1 MADTG
6 DHRHLDVAHW
16 VLSRGAVLRSVW
28 LTCVLVVAPAT
39 AWGQASDQTRTVE
52 VAQNQ
57 VASATQRVTQLQ
69 SQRAQLAGKLAQQ
82 VATVD
87 SLKKQKASWRRD
99 RALNTAQ
106 AAANDTANKLTTL
119 DKNLAAA
126 QRMLVTARRTEVA
139 AIDAELKAGAAGARA
154 DQLAKLRAQLVPAP
168 IAPKKIVIPDAEID
182 PLADPDELERQVAA
196 IVAAE
201 RQLELQRKT
210 LDQQH
215 EDLVVVAELRQ
226 AHERTAELSTRDD
239 DQPHRGAQTSSSRGG
254 NAETASPTAAGN
266 DSAGGGGAGSGGSP
280 TGPGTSTGGG
290 GDTFGAD
297 TKGTTS
303 SGFESSAA
311 VALGE
316 VIDRSTIDGM
326 LRAQRSGDPK
336 QRAEAAAR
344 ARDAVAK
351 RLEQLKKKR
360 AMIEARAKQLRSK

>member
-1 MADTG
+1 M
-6 DHRHLDVAHW
+6 
-16 VLSRGAVLRSVW
+16 LRSLW
-28 LTCVLVVAPAT
+28 LTCALVVASAPAWAQSSAPSVET
-39 AWGQASDQTRTVE
+39 TQA
-52 VAQNQ
+52 Q
-57 VASATQRVTQLQ
+57 VSSATQKLTALQ
-69 SQRAQLAGKLAQQ
+69 TQRAQLATKLAQQ

-126 QRMLVTARRTEVA
+126 QQLLATARRIEVA
-139 AIDAELKAGAAGARA
+139 AIDAELKAGASGARA
-154 DQLAKLRAQLVPAP
+154 DQLGKLRAQLAPAP

-196 IVAAE
+196 LVAAE
-201 RQLELQRKT
+201 KQLELQRKT
-210 LDQQH
+210 LDKQH
-215 EDLVVVAELRQ
+215 EDLVVIAELRG

-239 DQPHRGAQTSSSRGG
+239 DQPHRGAQQSSGSRGG
-254 NAETASPTAAGN
+254 AQEASPTAGASN
-266 DSAGGGGAGSGGSP
+266 DSAGGAGQGSGGSSP
-280 TGPGTSTGGG
+280 TTTGGTG
-290 GDTFGAD
+290 GDSFGTD
-297 TKGTTS
+297 SKGTGGS
-303 SGFESSAA
+303 SFESTAA

-326 LRAQRSGDPK
+326 LRAERSGDPK

-351 RLEQLKKKR
+351 RLELLKKKR
-360 AMIEARAKQLRSK
+360 AMIEARAKQLRAQ

>member
-1 MADTG
+1 
-6 DHRHLDVAHW
+6 
-16 VLSRGAVLRSVW
+16 
-28 LTCVLVVAPAT
+28 VVAPAT
-39 AWGQASDQTRTVE
+39 AWAQSSDQTRTLE
-52 VAQNQ
+52 VAQHQ
-57 VASATQRVTQLQ
+57 VSSATQRLSQLQ
-69 SQRAQLAGKLAQQ
+69 TQRAQLAGKLAQQ
-82 VATVD
+82 VAAVD

-106 AAANDTANKLTTL
+106 AAANDTANKLTAL

-126 QRMLVTARRTEVA
+126 QRALANARRTEVA
-139 AIDAELKAGAAGARA
+139 VIDAELKAGAVGTRA

-201 RQLELQRKT
+201 KQLELQRKT

-215 EDLVVVAELRQ
+215 EDLVAVAELRQ
-226 AHERTAELSTRDD
+226 AHDRTVELSTRDD
-239 DQPHRGAQTSSSRGG
+239 DQPHRGAQQSSSRGA
-254 NAETASPTAAGN
+254 NAETASPTAGASN
-266 DSAGGGGAGSGGSP
+266 DSAGGAGQGSGGSP
-280 TGPGTSTGGG
+280 TSGGTTGGG
-290 GDTFGAD
+290 GGDFGAD

-303 SGFESSAA
+303 SGFESSAV

-351 RLEQLKKKR
+351 RLELLKKKR

>member
-1 MADTG
+1 MLK
-6 DHRHLDVAHW
+6 R
-16 VLSRGAVLRSVW
+16 VW

-39 AWGQASDQTRTVE
+39 AWAQSSDQTRTVE
-52 VAQNQ
+52 VAQHQ
-57 VASATQRVTQLQ
+57 VASATQKLTQLQ

-106 AAANDTANKLTTL
+106 AAANDTATKLTAL

-126 QRMLVTARRTEVA
+126 RRALANARRTEVA
-139 AIDAELKAGAAGARA
+139 AIDAEIKAGAAGARA

-201 RQLELQRKT
+201 KQLELQRKT

-239 DQPHRGAQTSSSRGG
+239 DQPHRGAQSSSRGT
-254 NAETASPTAAGN
+254 NAETASPTAGASS
-266 DSAGGGGAGSGGSP
+266 DSAGGAGQGSGGSP
-280 TGPGTSTGGG
+280 TTTTGG

-351 RLEQLKKKR
+351 RLELLKKKR

>member
-1 MADTG
+1 M
-6 DHRHLDVAHW
+6 
-16 VLSRGAVLRSVW
+16 LRSLW
-28 LTCVLVVAPAT
+28 LTCVLVVASAPAW
-39 AWGQASDQTRTVE
+39 AQPSDQTRTVE
-52 VAQNQ
+52 VAQAK
-57 VASATQRVTQLQ
+57 VSTATQKLTQLQ
-69 SQRAQLAGKLAQQ
+69 SQRAQLATKLAQQ

-106 AAANDTANKLTTL
+106 AAANDTATKLTML
-119 DKNLAAA
+119 DRNLAAA
-126 QRMLVTARRTEVA
+126 QQALAGARRGEVI
-139 AIDAELKAGAAGARA
+139 AIDAELKAGATGVRA
-154 DQLAKLRAQLVPAP
+154 TQLAKLRAQLVPAP

-196 IVAAE
+196 IIAAE
-201 RQLELQRKT
+201 KQLESQRKT

-215 EDLVVVAELRQ
+215 EDLVVSAELRQ

-239 DQPHRGAQTSSSRGG
+239 DQPRRGAQRGSSRGDQES
-254 NAETASPTAAGN
+254 AAPTATGASN
-266 DSAGGGGAGSGGSP
+266 DSAGGAGQGSGGSP
-280 TGPGTSTGGG
+280 TTGGGGGTTG

-303 SGFESSAA
+303 SSFESSAA

>member
-1 MADTG
+1 
-6 DHRHLDVAHW
+6 
-16 VLSRGAVLRSVW
+16 
-28 LTCVLVVAPAT
+28 VVAPAT
-39 AWGQASDQTRTVE
+39 AWAQSSDQTRTVE

-57 VASATQRVTQLQ
+57 VASATQKLTQLQ

-106 AAANDTANKLTTL
+106 AAANDTATKLTAL
-119 DKNLAAA
+119 DRNLAAA
-126 QRMLVTARRTEVA
+126 QQALAIARRTEVA
-139 AIDAELKAGAAGARA
+139 AIDAELRAGASGARA

-201 RQLELQRKT
+201 KQLELQRKT

-239 DQPHRGAQTSSSRGG
+239 DQPHRGAQSSSRGG

-266 DSAGGGGAGSGGSP
+266 DSAGGAGQGSGGAP
-280 TGPGTSTGGG
+280 TGGGSTTG

>member
-1 MADTG
+1 
-6 DHRHLDVAHW
+6 
-16 VLSRGAVLRSVW
+16 
-28 LTCVLVVAPAT
+28 VVAPAT
-39 AWGQASDQTRTVE
+39 AWAQSSDQTRTVE

-57 VASATQRVTQLQ
+57 VASATQKLTQLQ
-69 SQRAQLAGKLAQQ
+69 AQRAQLAGKLAQQ
-82 VATVD
+82 VAAVD

-106 AAANDTANKLTTL
+106 AAANDTATKLTAL

-126 QRMLVTARRTEVA
+126 QRALANARRTEVA
-139 AIDAELKAGAAGARA
+139 AIDAEMKSGASGVRA

-168 IAPKKIVIPDAEID
+168 IAPKRIVIPDAEID

-201 RQLELQRKT
+201 KQLELQRKT

-239 DQPHRGAQTSSSRGG
+239 DQPHRGAQSSSRGT
-254 NAETASPTAAGN
+254 NAETAAPTAGASN
-266 DSAGGGGAGSGGSP
+266 DSAGGAGQGSGGGSP
-280 TGPGTSTGGG
+280 TTGGTSGG

-351 RLEQLKKKR
+351 RLELLKKKR

>member
-1 MADTG
+1 M
-6 DHRHLDVAHW
+6 
-16 VLSRGAVLRSVW
+16 
-28 LTCVLVVAPAT
+28 TCVLVVAPAT
-39 AWGQASDQTRTVE
+39 AWAQSSDQTRTVE

-57 VASATQRVTQLQ
+57 VASATQKLTQLQ

-106 AAANDTANKLTTL
+106 AAANDTATKLTAL
-119 DKNLAAA
+119 DRNLAAA
-126 QRMLVTARRTEVA
+126 QQALAIARRTEVA
-139 AIDAELKAGAAGARA
+139 AIDAELRAGASGARA

-201 RQLELQRKT
+201 KQLELQRKT

-239 DQPHRGAQTSSSRGG
+239 DQPHRGAQSSSRGG

-266 DSAGGGGAGSGGSP
+266 DSAGGAGQGSGGAP
-280 TGPGTSTGGG
+280 TGGGSTTG

>member
-1 MADTG
+1 
-6 DHRHLDVAHW
+6 
-16 VLSRGAVLRSVW
+16 VLKRVW

-39 AWGQASDQTRTVE
+39 AWAQSSDQTRTVE
-52 VAQNQ
+52 VAQHQ
-57 VASATQRVTQLQ
+57 VTSATQKLTQLQ
-69 SQRAQLAGKLAQQ
+69 AQRAQLAGKLAQQ
-82 VATVD
+82 VAAVD

-106 AAANDTANKLTTL
+106 AAANDTATRLTAL

-126 QRMLVTARRTEVA
+126 QRALANARRTEVA
-139 AIDAELKAGAAGARA
+139 AIDAEIKAGAAGARA

-201 RQLELQRKT
+201 KQLELQRKT

-239 DQPHRGAQTSSSRGG
+239 DQPHRGAQSSSRGT
-254 NAETASPTAAGN
+254 NAETASPTAGASN
-266 DSAGGGGAGSGGSP
+266 DSAGGAGQGSGGSP
-280 TGPGTSTGGG
+280 TSGGTTGGG
-290 GDTFGAD
+290 GDFGAD

-351 RLEQLKKKR
+351 RLELLKKKR
-360 AMIEARAKQLRSK
+360 AMIEARAKELRSK

>member
-1 MADTG
+1 M
-6 DHRHLDVAHW
+6 
-16 VLSRGAVLRSVW
+16 LRSVW
-28 LTCVLVVAPAT
+28 LTCVLVVAPAA
-39 AWGQASDQTRTVE
+39 AWGQSSDQTRTVE
-52 VAQNQ
+52 VAQAK
-57 VASATQRVTQLQ
+57 VSTATQKLTQLQ
-69 SQRAQLAGKLAQQ
+69 SQRSQLATKLAQQ

-106 AAANDTANKLTTL
+106 AAANDTATKLTAL

-126 QRMLVTARRTEVA
+126 QQALANARRSEVV
-139 AIDAELKAGAAGARA
+139 AIDAELNAGATGARA
-154 DQLAKLRAQLVPAP
+154 TQLAQLRAQLVPAP

-196 IVAAE
+196 IIAAE
-201 RQLELQRKT
+201 KQLELQRKT

-239 DQPHRGAQTSSSRGG
+239 DQPHRGAQQSSGSRGG
-254 NAETASPTAAGN
+254 PQEASPTAGASN
-266 DSAGGGGAGSGGSP
+266 DSAGGAGQGSGGSP
-280 TGPGTSTGGG
+280 TSGGGGTTTTG

-360 AMIEARAKQLRSK
+360 AMIEARARQLRSK

>member
-1 MADTG
+1 
-6 DHRHLDVAHW
+6 
-16 VLSRGAVLRSVW
+16 
-28 LTCVLVVAPAT
+28 VVAPAT
-39 AWGQASDQTRTVE
+39 AWAQSSDQTRTVE
-52 VAQNQ
+52 VAQSQ
-57 VASATQRVTQLQ
+57 VASATQKLTQLQ

-99 RALNTAQ
+99 RSLNTAQ
-106 AAANDTANKLTTL
+106 AAANDTATKLTAL

-126 QRMLVTARRTEVA
+126 QRALANARRTEVA
-139 AIDAELKAGAAGARA
+139 AIDAELKSGAFGARA
-154 DQLAKLRAQLVPAP
+154 DQLAKLRAQLVPAA

-201 RQLELQRKT
+201 KQLELQRKT

-239 DQPHRGAQTSSSRGG
+239 DQPHRGAQSSSRGG

-266 DSAGGGGAGSGGSP
+266 DSAGGAGQGSGGGSP
-280 TGPGTSTGGG
+280 TTGGTSGG

-351 RLEQLKKKR
+351 RLELLKKKR

>member
-1 MADTG
+1 M
-6 DHRHLDVAHW
+6 
-16 VLSRGAVLRSVW
+16 LRSVW

-39 AWGQASDQTRTVE
+39 AWGQASDTTRTVE

-57 VASATQRVTQLQ
+57 VASATQKLTQLQ

-106 AAANDTANKLTTL
+106 AAANDTANKLTAL

-126 QRMLVTARRTEVA
+126 QRTLANARRTEVA

-154 DQLAKLRAQLVPAP
+154 EQLAKLRAQLVPAP

-201 RQLELQRKT
+201 KQLELQRKT

-239 DQPHRGAQTSSSRGG
+239 DQPHRGAQSSSRGG

-266 DSAGGGGAGSGGSP
+266 DSAGGAGQGSGGSP
-280 TGPGTSTGGG
+280 TGGGTSTGGG
-290 GDTFGAD
+290 GDTFGTD

-351 RLEQLKKKR
+351 RLELLKKKR